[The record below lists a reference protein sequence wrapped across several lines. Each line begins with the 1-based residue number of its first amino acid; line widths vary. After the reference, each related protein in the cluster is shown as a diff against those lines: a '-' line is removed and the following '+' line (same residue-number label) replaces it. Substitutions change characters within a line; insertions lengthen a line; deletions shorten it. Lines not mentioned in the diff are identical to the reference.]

1 MKNPFEIMGEKL
13 AQVLK
18 QDELDKLQS
27 TTNEIM
33 EMLVSNEFIH
43 DAFLD
48 VKELQQ
54 FIGSKINQILINN
67 LIK

>member
-1 MKNPFEIMGEKL
+1 MKNQFNIMADKIAE
-13 AQVLK
+13 VLK

-27 TTNEIM
+27 TTNDIM
-33 EMLVSNEFIH
+33 QMLVQNEFIH

-48 VKELQQ
+48 VKQLQE

>member
-1 MKNPFEIMGEKL
+1 MGEKL
-13 AQVLK
+13 AEALK

-27 TTNEIM
+27 TTNDIM
-33 EMLVSNEFIH
+33 EMLVQNEFIH

>member
-13 AQVLK
+13 AEVLK

-27 TTNEIM
+27 TTNDIM
-33 EMLVSNEFIH
+33 EMLVQNEFIH

>member
-1 MKNPFEIMGEKL
+1 MKNPFEIIGEKL
-13 AQVLK
+13 VEVLK

-27 TTNEIM
+27 TTNDIM
-33 EMLVSNEFIH
+33 EMLVREEFIH

-48 VKELQQ
+48 VKELQE

-67 LIK
+67 LTK

>member
-13 AQVLK
+13 AEALK

-27 TTNEIM
+27 TTNDIM
-33 EMLVSNEFIH
+33 EMLVQNEFIH

>member
-33 EMLVSNEFIH
+33 EMLVTNEFIH

-48 VKELQQ
+48 VKELQKL
-54 FIGSKINQILINN
+54 IGSKINQILINN